1 MPTTRSTLAAR
12 RTHDTTSLPSTP
24 GRHSATDARDTPG
37 RHSMTGAP
45 DTPGMDSRTSTP
57 DAPGICGSFWFRPKL
72 ARPLAELVEVLLR
85 GPSTLTAAERALIAA
100 YIAGLNDCRYC
111 YQAHSAYAAA
121 RLPGGMA
128 LVEQVRADPESAPI
142 PAKLKAL
149 LVIASAVRQGGA
161 GATDQ
166 DLATALAA
174 GATEAEIHD
183 CVLIAAALWHVRP
196 APRPACRRRS

>member
-1 MPTTRSTLAAR
+1 MPTTPSTLAASCTRNMTSVPRTIDR
-12 RTHDTTSLPSTP
+12 R
-24 GRHSATDARDTPG
+24 GRAGPPDTPG
-37 RHSMTGAP
+37 RGTTSM
-45 DTPGMDSRTSTP
+45 P

-100 YIAGLNDCRYC
+100 YIADLNDCRYC
-111 YQAHSAYAAA
+111 YCAHSAYAAA

-149 LVIASAVRQGGA
+149 LKIASAVQQGGA
-161 GATDQ
+161 GH
-166 DLATALAA
+166 DLTAARAA

-183 CVLIAAALWHVRP
+183 CVLIAAALWHVGP
-196 APRPACRRRS
+196 TPRPACQRRS